1 MLKLIIADD
10 EPAIRMAISTIIDW
24 KSMQIELTGTCKNG
38 PETLKMILEKKP
50 DIVLTDIKM
59 PGMSGLDLIAQVAQ
73 TDLMVEFIIL
83 SGYAD
88 FDYAKQAIKYRVSNY
103 LLKPCNEKQ
112 IMEAV
117 QKAATEIRKRKKIR
131 ELIPEGLL
139 SHPAAHTQYKDYINQ
154 ILDYIDAHFSD
165 SDLSLKWIAS
175 NVLFMN
181 EDYLSKEFSRQTG
194 QKFTEYV
201 TNLRITKAKALLS
214 SAGCDRTGVVAEKVG
229 FGNNPQYFVQL
240 FKNATG
246 MTPRAYARQF
256 QSASA
261 SAEPAGREGFPAGEK
276 RPHR

>member
-10 EPAIRMAISTIIDW
+10 EPAIRMAISAIIDW
-24 KSMQIELTGTCKNG
+24 KAMQIELIGTCKNG
-38 PETLKMILEKKP
+38 PETLKMILEEKP

-59 PGMSGLDLIAQVAQ
+59 PGMSGLDLIARVTE
-73 TDLMVEFIIL
+73 TDLVVEFIIL

-117 QKAATEIRKRKKIR
+117 QKAAAEIKKRKKIK
-131 ELIPEGLL
+131 ELIPETLL
-139 SHPAAHTQYKDYINQ
+139 AQPTAHTQYKDYINQ
-154 ILDYIDAHFSD
+154 ILDYVDAHFSD
-165 SDLSLKWIAS
+165 SDLSLKWIAA
-175 NVLFMN
+175 NVLYMN

-214 SAGCDRTGVVAEKVG
+214 HTGCDKVSAVAEQVG
-229 FGNNPQYFVQL
+229 FSNNPQYFVHL

-256 QSASA
+256 HT
-261 SAEPAGREGFPAGEK
+261 K
-276 RPHR
+276 D